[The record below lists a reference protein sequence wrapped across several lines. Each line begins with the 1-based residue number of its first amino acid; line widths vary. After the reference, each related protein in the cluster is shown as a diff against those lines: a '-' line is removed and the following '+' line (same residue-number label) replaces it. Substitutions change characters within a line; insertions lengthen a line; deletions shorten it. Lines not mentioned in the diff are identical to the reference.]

1 MFADELEKLLPEIRA
16 YARMLC
22 MDRDLSDDVVQNA
35 CLKAWKARSSFD
47 PKKGSLRAWL
57 FVITRNEFLQHM
69 RKHKRMDVHAPT
81 DFENWLT
88 QDCQMS
94 TRAAC
99 SDAIKELFA
108 LSPDQRDVFILVV
121 AAGYSYEEAASILKC
136 SVGTVKS
143 RINRS
148 REKLQARL
156 STSNDETDQDADD
169 PIAFLGIQDV
179 FGRVEALVQ
188 RAA

>member
-22 MDRDLSDDVVQNA
+22 VDRDLSDDIVQNA
-35 CLKAWKARSSFD
+35 CLKAWKAQKSFD
-47 PKKGSLRAWL
+47 PEKGTLKAWM
-57 FVITRNEFLQHM
+57 FVITRNEFLQYI
-69 RKHKRMDVHAPT
+69 RKNKRVDLHAPT

-88 QDCQMS
+88 QDCPMS

-108 LSPDQRDVFILVV
+108 LNPDQRDVFILVV
-121 AAGYSYEEAASILKC
+121 AAGYSYEEAASILNC

-156 STSNDETDQDADD
+156 TATEDDSVQDADD
-169 PIAFLGIQDV
+169 AFAFLSIQDV
-179 FGRVEALVQ
+179 FGRVDALVQ
-188 RAA
+188 PAA

>member
-1 MFADELEKLLPEIRA
+1 MFADELEKLLPDIRA

-22 MDRDLSDDVVQNA
+22 VDRDLSDDIVQNA
-35 CLKAWKARSSFD
+35 CLKAWKAQDSYD
-47 PKKGSLRAWL
+47 PNKGTLKAWV
-57 FVITRNEFLQHM
+57 FVITRNEFLQHV

-88 QDCQMS
+88 QDCPMS

-143 RINRS
+143 RMNRS

-156 STSNDETDQDADD
+156 SAPEDQIVQD
-169 PIAFLGIQDV
+169 PENSIAFLGIQEV
-179 FGRVEALVQ
+179 FGRVDALVQ
-188 RAA
+188 TAA

>member
-22 MDRDLSDDVVQNA
+22 VDRDLADDIVQNA
-35 CLKAWKARSSFD
+35 CLKAWKAQDSFD
-47 PKKGSLRAWL
+47 PQKGSLKAWV
-57 FVITRNEFLQHM
+57 FVITRNEFLQHI
-69 RKHKRMDVHAPT
+69 RKNKRMDFHAPT

-108 LSPDQRDVFILVV
+108 LNPDQRDVFILVV
-121 AAGYSYEEAASILKC
+121 AAGYSYEEAASILNC

-156 STSNDETDQDADD
+156 TSVEEEADLDADNSN
-169 PIAFLGIQDV
+169 AFLGIQDV

-188 RAA
+188 PAA